1 METAAVILAGG
12 RGTRSANP
20 GLPKIA
26 QEVGGK
32 TLLQW
37 HFDLLRASRIDEVV
51 MVTGHL
57 ADQVDQLVASS
68 NAEGLQVT
76 TLQEREPQGTV
87 QAVRE
92 ALTATDASHL
102 LVILGD
108 VWCSFPVD
116 DFLLAW
122 QRDNRSVAAIVHP
135 SLHPAD
141 SDAVIPHPDGHVEV
155 IPKGQ
160 RVGLHRNMSAAGVF
174 GVTREF
180 LLPGDTPKDIGSDLL
195 REAAVSNELLA
206 FVSSHYFKDTG
217 TPDRLESAQRDWAS
231 GAFTRRGELGPR
243 PALILDRD
251 GVINPALPEVYR
263 ADQLE
268 IITGVAQQ
276 IARANAL
283 GVPVLVATNQ
293 PGLAKGFMEVEHHE
307 QIRARLDQLLIDQ
320 GAFIDDY
327 AYCPHHPE
335 SGHQGEV
342 AELKIQCACRKPAPG
357 LLLELIARHG
367 LDAAA
372 SVMVGDSDRDLEA
385 ATSAEAGFIRVDG
398 ELPSPAAIA
407 EAVDRLTC

>member
-26 QEVGGK
+26 QEVGGA

-37 HFDLLRASRIDEVV
+37 HLDLLRASRIDDVV
-51 MVTGHL
+51 IVTGHL

-68 NAEGLQVT
+68 NADGLRVT
-76 TLQEREPQGTV
+76 TVQEREPQGTV

-92 ALTATDASHL
+92 ATKATDASHL

-108 VWCSFPVD
+108 VWSSFPVD

-122 QRDNRSVAAIVHP
+122 QRDNRSAAATVHP

-141 SDAVIPHPDGHVEV
+141 SDAVIPHPDGHVVV

-160 RVGLHRNMSAAGVF
+160 RVDIHRNMSASGVF
-174 GVTREF
+174 AVTREF
-180 LLPGDTPKDIGSDLL
+180 LFRGNKPKDIGSDLL
-195 REAAVSNELLA
+195 REAAESNELLA

-217 TPDRLESAQRDWAS
+217 TPDRLESARRDWES
-231 GAFTRRGELGPR
+231 GAFARRGRLGPR

-268 IITGVAQQ
+268 LIPGVAQE
-276 IARANAL
+276 IARANTL
-283 GVPVLVATNQ
+283 GVPVMVATNQ

-342 AELKIQCACRKPAPG
+342 AELKIRCTCRKPEPG
-357 LLLELIARHG
+357 LLLELISRHG
-367 LDAAA
+367 LDAGQ

-385 ATSAEAGFIRVDG
+385 ASSAGAGFICVDND
-398 ELPSPAAIA
+398 ESSPAAIA
-407 EAVDRLTC
+407 KAVDRLTC